1 MNLTLE
7 TARAMIQ
14 AGWRPMPGRSFIHL
28 DPAPAK
34 IGAIHIPE
42 SAQGLRITNTAWSGT
57 VLATTFKDESS
68 FDVGDRVWFLLYE
81 EDLGKEVIITRNETI
96 CAVVNAPFSA

>member
-42 SAQGLRITNTAWSGT
+42 SAQGMRITNTAWSGT

-96 CAVVNAPFSA
+96 CAVVNAPR